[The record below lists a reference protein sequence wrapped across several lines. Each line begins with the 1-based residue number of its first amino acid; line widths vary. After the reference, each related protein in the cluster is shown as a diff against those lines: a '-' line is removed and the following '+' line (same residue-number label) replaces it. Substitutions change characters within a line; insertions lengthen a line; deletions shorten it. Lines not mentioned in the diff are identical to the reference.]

1 MKKPNPQGRCGIP
14 NEALELPPRRGK
26 GNSILYY
33 LLLLELKK
41 PVKGYICGQKS
52 IALVVHPYNRQPDCM
67 CFLSSQ

>member
-41 PVKGYICGQKS
+41 PVKGHICG
-52 IALVVHPYNRQPDCM
+52 
-67 CFLSSQ
+67 